1 MYNRYDTVCNYV
13 EQISGEDVILWVEE
27 EKNLMSRKR
36 PENG

>member
-1 MYNRYDTVCNYV
+1 MYNRHDTEHV
-13 EQISGEDVILWVEE
+13 EQISGEDVVLWVEE